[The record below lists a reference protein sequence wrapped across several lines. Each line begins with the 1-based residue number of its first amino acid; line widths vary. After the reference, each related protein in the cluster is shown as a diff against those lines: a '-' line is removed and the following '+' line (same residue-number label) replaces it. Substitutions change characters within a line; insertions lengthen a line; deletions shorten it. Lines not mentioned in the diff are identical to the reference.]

1 MTILVSMETSLSLE
15 QQEAKLPT
23 LSKKPGTQESYTIV
37 LKARERI
44 VVEQNKIEE
53 IGPGHFSI
61 KHFIKEYFIDV
72 FVFNCIQ

>member
-1 MTILVSMETSLSLE
+1 MTILVAMETFLALVP
-15 QQEAKLPT
+15 QEAKTST
-23 LSKKPGTQESYTIV
+23 LSKKADTQESYTIV

-61 KHFIKEYFIDV
+61 
-72 FVFNCIQ
+72 